1 MKFRAAF
8 FATDPGG
15 NVETN
20 VFERREATGA
30 QISAQLYNAI
40 IGVTLLIGFA
50 INYLMVKAIPV
61 ESIMAINPWVFFIG
75 YFACCFAG
83 VALFSKSDN
92 PAVSFLGY
100 LLVVAP
106 FGLII
111 NLVVSRYDSDIVLE
125 AIQATGMITFVM
137 MLLGAMYPG
146 FFRSIARGLFIALI
160 CTIIVELV
168 MIFIFGM
175 HHAIID
181 WVVVL
186 IFCGYIG
193 YDWARANAIPKTVD
207 NAIDSAASLYMDIII
222 LFLRLVR
229 ILGRR

>member
-1 MKFRAAF
+1 M
-8 FATDPGG
+8 
-15 NVETN
+15 ETG
-20 VFERREATGA
+20 VFERREYTGT
-30 QISAQLYNAI
+30 QLSAHLYNAI
-40 IGVTLLIGFA
+40 IGITLLIGFG
-50 INYLMVKAIPV
+50 INYLMVMLIPV

-75 YFACCFAG
+75 YFVCCIAG
-83 VALFSKSDN
+83 VTLFSKSDN

-111 NLVVSRYDSDIVLE
+111 NLVVARYDSDIVLD

-137 MLLGAMYPG
+137 MILGSMYPG

-160 CTIIVELV
+160 CTIIVEMA
-168 MIFIFGM
+168 MIFIFKT
-175 HHAIID
+175 HHGIID
-181 WVVVL
+181 WIVVL

-207 NAIDSAASLYMDIII
+207 NAIDSAASLYMDIIN

>member
-1 MKFRAAF
+1 M
-8 FATDPGG
+8 
-15 NVETN
+15 ETN
-20 VFERREATGA
+20 VFDRREYTGT
-30 QISAQLYNAI
+30 QLSAHLYNAI
-40 IGVTLLIGFA
+40 IGITLLIGFG
-50 INYLMVKAIPV
+50 INYIMVKTIPV
-61 ESIMAINPWVFFIG
+61 ESIMAINPWLFFIG
-75 YFACCFAG
+75 YFVCCFAG
-83 VALFSKSDN
+83 ITLFNKSDN

-111 NLVVSRYDSDIVLE
+111 NLVVGRYDSEIVLK

-137 MLLGAMYPG
+137 MLLGSMYPG

-175 HHAIID
+175 HHEILD
-181 WVVVL
+181 WIVVL

-229 ILGRR
+229 IMGRR